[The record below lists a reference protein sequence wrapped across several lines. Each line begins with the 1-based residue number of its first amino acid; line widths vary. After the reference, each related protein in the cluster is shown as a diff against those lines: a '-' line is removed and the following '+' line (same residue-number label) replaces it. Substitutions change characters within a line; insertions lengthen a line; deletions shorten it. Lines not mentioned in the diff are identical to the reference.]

1 MTKHGRALRAAC
13 PVFARTIVAPGEGGS
28 VSLRTREN
36 VVPVRSIAAAVIDL
50 AFFRQ
55 RSLLGK
61 IVAAAVKLGDIFCNC
76 YAFGIGPRAFAD
88 AVTRIFSAGTLRRQ
102 ICVPGL

>member
-1 MTKHGRALRAAC
+1 MTEHGGALRAAR
-13 PVFARTIVAPGEGGS
+13 PVLAGAILVPGEGGS
-28 VSLRTREN
+28 VRLRTCED
-36 VVPVRSIAAAVIDL
+36 VVSVRSIAAAVINF

-61 IVAAAVKLGDIFCNC
+61 IVVAAVKLGDIFCNC
-76 YAFGIGPRAFAD
+76 HAFGIDPRAFAD
-88 AVTRIFSAGTLRRQ
+88 AVTRIFSAGTLGRQ